1 MLLSAPPPQ
10 AELRVF
16 SWRACERLVLGTLAA
31 EKLDPLVVREVAVAA
46 SLDGGVVNEH
56 VADG

>member
-1 MLLSAPPPQ
+1 LEGLLPHPAS
-10 AELRVF
+10 
-16 SWRACERLVLGTLAA
+16 ACERLVLGTLAA